1 MMVFIFLRTEE
12 RLPVWKPANLVKLQG
27 YAMVQ
32 KAAKGVDDE
41 RKRNALVAA
50 EGTGGPGGEPAPA
63 PATVLSSSR
72 FQQAAPT
79 AELASARK
87 RAAPKA
93 SVLKASSVGHSD
105 GKRSRK
111 CADAGVKRGADA
123 GGVPG
128 TGSKVQ
134 LSIDKELD
142 VMESLNGK
150 LLGRERKGVHLGG
163 QPKSF
168 CPPPIFDP

>member
-1 MMVFIFLRTEE
+1 M
-12 RLPVWKPANLVKLQG
+12 WKPANLVKLHG

-50 EGTGGPGGEPAPA
+50 GGTGGPGGEPAPA

-72 FQQAAPT
+72 FQQAAPP
-79 AELASARK
+79 AEPASARK

-93 SVLKASSVGHSD
+93 SVPKASSVGHSD

-128 TGSKVQ
+128 SKVQ
-134 LSIDKELD
+134 LSFDKCADFEQLD

>member
-1 MMVFIFLRTEE
+1 M
-12 RLPVWKPANLVKLQG
+12 WKPANLVKLQG

-50 EGTGGPGGEPAPA
+50 GGTGGPGGEPAPA

-72 FQQAAPT
+72 FQQAAPP
-79 AELASARK
+79 AEPASARK

-93 SVLKASSVGHSD
+93 SVPKASSVGHSD

-128 TGSKVQ
+128 SKVQ
-134 LSIDKELD
+134 LSFDKCADFEQLD

-168 CPPPIFDP
+168 CPTPIFDP

>member
-1 MMVFIFLRTEE
+1 M
-12 RLPVWKPANLVKLQG
+12 WKPANLVKLQG

-41 RKRNALVAA
+41 RKRNALIVAG
-50 EGTGGPGGEPAPA
+50 GTEGPGGEPAPA
-63 PATVLSSSR
+63 SATVLSSSR
-72 FQQAAPT
+72 FQQAAPP
-79 AELASARK
+79 AEPASARK

-93 SVLKASSVGHSD
+93 SVPKASSVGHSD

-123 GGVPG
+123 VGVQ
-128 TGSKVQ
+128 GSKVQ
-134 LSIDKELD
+134 LSWDKCEDFEQLN
-142 VMESLNGK
+142 VMDCLTGK

>member
-1 MMVFIFLRTEE
+1 M
-12 RLPVWKPANLVKLQG
+12 WKPANLVKLQG

-41 RKRNALVAA
+41 RKRNALVVAG
-50 EGTGGPGGEPAPA
+50 GTGGPGGEPAPA

-72 FQQAAPT
+72 FQQAAPP
-79 AELASARK
+79 AEPASARK

-93 SVLKASSVGHSD
+93 SVPKASSVGHSD

-128 TGSKVQ
+128 SKVQ
-134 LSIDKELD
+134 LSFDKCADFEQLD